1 MDREQKILVEEKEF
15 SNLYEDMAKEFLT
28 SLKFDNSVSD
38 NNNQLLFLSCFENSL
53 SYFADEIYENFKND
67 IDPIDKFNNLN
78 KWRELSKIKIFSNII
93 SEEIENNG
101 FINQINDSK
110 KNRFILTKVVEFT
123 ADVAKYFCR
132 GEVSYKPLQILNH
145 DSCADTLESLGYYE
159 KISEL
164 LRLSIPFLQEIMLS
178 YKANVIVDR
187 RNVVLSN
194 PMIDITE
201 KAIKLIDD
209 NLGDGAKSLN

>member
-110 KNRFILTKVVEFT
+110 YKV
-123 ADVAKYFCR
+123 ADNSIQNLIISNESNTLKKFNLLLDKYKTF
-132 GEVSYKPLQILNH
+132 K
-145 DSCADTLESLGYYE
+145 D
-159 KISEL
+159 L
-164 LRLSIPFLQEIMLS
+164 LRKMLH
-178 YKANVIVDR
+178 
-187 RNVVLSN
+187 
-194 PMIDITE
+194 E
-201 KAIKLIDD
+201 C
-209 NLGDGAKSLN
+209 

>member
-1 MDREQKILVEEKEF
+1 VDREQKILVEEKEF

-110 KNRFILTKVVEFT
+110 YKV
-123 ADVAKYFCR
+123 ADNSIQNLIISNESNTLKKFNLLLDKYKTF
-132 GEVSYKPLQILNH
+132 K
-145 DSCADTLESLGYYE
+145 D
-159 KISEL
+159 L
-164 LRLSIPFLQEIMLS
+164 LRKMLH
-178 YKANVIVDR
+178 
-187 RNVVLSN
+187 
-194 PMIDITE
+194 E
-201 KAIKLIDD
+201 C
-209 NLGDGAKSLN
+209 

>member
-15 SNLYEDMAKEFLT
+15 SNLYEDMAKEFLS

-67 IDPIDKFNNLN
+67 IDAIDKFNNLN
-78 KWRELSKIKIFSNII
+78 KWRELSKIKVFSNII

-110 KNRFILTKVVEFT
+110 YKV
-123 ADVAKYFCR
+123 ADNSIQNLIISNESNTLKKFNLLLDKYKTF
-132 GEVSYKPLQILNH
+132 K
-145 DSCADTLESLGYYE
+145 D
-159 KISEL
+159 L
-164 LRLSIPFLQEIMLS
+164 LRKMLH
-178 YKANVIVDR
+178 
-187 RNVVLSN
+187 
-194 PMIDITE
+194 E
-201 KAIKLIDD
+201 C
-209 NLGDGAKSLN
+209 

>member
-1 MDREQKILVEEKEF
+1 VEEKEF

-110 KNRFILTKVVEFT
+110 YKV
-123 ADVAKYFCR
+123 ADNSIQNLIISNESNTLKKFNLLLDKYKTF
-132 GEVSYKPLQILNH
+132 K
-145 DSCADTLESLGYYE
+145 D
-159 KISEL
+159 L
-164 LRLSIPFLQEIMLS
+164 LRKMLH
-178 YKANVIVDR
+178 
-187 RNVVLSN
+187 
-194 PMIDITE
+194 E
-201 KAIKLIDD
+201 C
-209 NLGDGAKSLN
+209 

>member
-53 SYFADEIYENFKND
+53 SYFADEVYENFKND

-110 KNRFILTKVVEFT
+110 YKV
-123 ADVAKYFCR
+123 ADNSIQNLIISNESNTLKKFNSLLDKYKTF
-132 GEVSYKPLQILNH
+132 K
-145 DSCADTLESLGYYE
+145 
-159 KISEL
+159 EL
-164 LRLSIPFLQEIMLS
+164 LRKMLH
-178 YKANVIVDR
+178 
-187 RNVVLSN
+187 
-194 PMIDITE
+194 E
-201 KAIKLIDD
+201 C
-209 NLGDGAKSLN
+209 

>member
-1 MDREQKILVEEKEF
+1 MEEKEF

-110 KNRFILTKVVEFT
+110 YKV
-123 ADVAKYFCR
+123 ADNTIQNLIISNESNTLKKFNLLLDKYKTF
-132 GEVSYKPLQILNH
+132 K
-145 DSCADTLESLGYYE
+145 D
-159 KISEL
+159 L
-164 LRLSIPFLQEIMLS
+164 LRKMLH
-178 YKANVIVDR
+178 
-187 RNVVLSN
+187 
-194 PMIDITE
+194 E
-201 KAIKLIDD
+201 C
-209 NLGDGAKSLN
+209 

>member
-1 MDREQKILVEEKEF
+1 MEEKEF

-67 IDPIDKFNNLN
+67 IDAIDKFNNLN

-110 KNRFILTKVVEFT
+110 YKV
-123 ADVAKYFCR
+123 ADNSIQDLIISNESNTLKKFNLLLDKYKTF
-132 GEVSYKPLQILNH
+132 K
-145 DSCADTLESLGYYE
+145 D
-159 KISEL
+159 L
-164 LRLSIPFLQEIMLS
+164 LRKMLH
-178 YKANVIVDR
+178 
-187 RNVVLSN
+187 
-194 PMIDITE
+194 E
-201 KAIKLIDD
+201 C
-209 NLGDGAKSLN
+209 

>member
-101 FINQINDSK
+101 FINQVNDSK
-110 KNRFILTKVVEFT
+110 YKV
-123 ADVAKYFCR
+123 ADNSIQNLIISNESNTLKKFNSLLDKYKTF
-132 GEVSYKPLQILNH
+132 K
-145 DSCADTLESLGYYE
+145 
-159 KISEL
+159 EL
-164 LRLSIPFLQEIMLS
+164 LRKMLH
-178 YKANVIVDR
+178 
-187 RNVVLSN
+187 
-194 PMIDITE
+194 E
-201 KAIKLIDD
+201 C
-209 NLGDGAKSLN
+209 

>member
-67 IDPIDKFNNLN
+67 IDAIDKFNNLN

-110 KNRFILTKVVEFT
+110 YKV
-123 ADVAKYFCR
+123 ADNSIQDLIISNESNTLKKFNLLLDKYKTF
-132 GEVSYKPLQILNH
+132 K
-145 DSCADTLESLGYYE
+145 D
-159 KISEL
+159 L
-164 LRLSIPFLQEIMLS
+164 LRKMLH
-178 YKANVIVDR
+178 
-187 RNVVLSN
+187 
-194 PMIDITE
+194 E
-201 KAIKLIDD
+201 C
-209 NLGDGAKSLN
+209 

>member
-110 KNRFILTKVVEFT
+110 YKV
-123 ADVAKYFCR
+123 ADNTIQNLIISNESNTLKKFNLLLDKYKTF
-132 GEVSYKPLQILNH
+132 K
-145 DSCADTLESLGYYE
+145 D
-159 KISEL
+159 L
-164 LRLSIPFLQEIMLS
+164 LRKMLH
-178 YKANVIVDR
+178 
-187 RNVVLSN
+187 
-194 PMIDITE
+194 E
-201 KAIKLIDD
+201 C
-209 NLGDGAKSLN
+209 

>member
-1 MDREQKILVEEKEF
+1 
-15 SNLYEDMAKEFLT
+15 MAKEFLT

-38 NNNQLLFLSCFENSL
+38 NNNQLLFLACFENSL

-110 KNRFILTKVVEFT
+110 YKV
-123 ADVAKYFCR
+123 ADNSIQNLIISNESNTLKKFNLLLDKYKTF
-132 GEVSYKPLQILNH
+132 K
-145 DSCADTLESLGYYE
+145 D
-159 KISEL
+159 L
-164 LRLSIPFLQEIMLS
+164 LRKMLH
-178 YKANVIVDR
+178 
-187 RNVVLSN
+187 
-194 PMIDITE
+194 E
-201 KAIKLIDD
+201 C
-209 NLGDGAKSLN
+209 

>member
-1 MDREQKILVEEKEF
+1 MEEKEF

-110 KNRFILTKVVEFT
+110 YKV
-123 ADVAKYFCR
+123 ADNSIQNLIISNESNTLKKFNLLLDKYKTF
-132 GEVSYKPLQILNH
+132 K
-145 DSCADTLESLGYYE
+145 D
-159 KISEL
+159 L
-164 LRLSIPFLQEIMLS
+164 LRKMLH
-178 YKANVIVDR
+178 
-187 RNVVLSN
+187 
-194 PMIDITE
+194 E
-201 KAIKLIDD
+201 C
-209 NLGDGAKSLN
+209 

>member
-1 MDREQKILVEEKEF
+1 MEEKEF

-101 FINQINDSK
+101 FIYQINDSK
-110 KNRFILTKVVEFT
+110 YKV
-123 ADVAKYFCR
+123 ADNSIQNLIISNESNTLKKFNLLLDKYKTF
-132 GEVSYKPLQILNH
+132 K
-145 DSCADTLESLGYYE
+145 D
-159 KISEL
+159 L
-164 LRLSIPFLQEIMLS
+164 LRKMLH
-178 YKANVIVDR
+178 
-187 RNVVLSN
+187 
-194 PMIDITE
+194 E
-201 KAIKLIDD
+201 C
-209 NLGDGAKSLN
+209 